1 MSKFKFIGI
10 LIIYIIGVNFAMA
23 TQVLP
28 SEIVKVTK
36 TIDAPTTGEKG
47 KDYFYCTNGKKCST
61 EDVVR
66 EYYKNKGY
74 KAMRAEVIFW
84 KGMFT
89 LAFFDEI
96 FSINTPSY
104 SDIPLDMFHQNFYA
118 NRKEII
124 DEKYKFLQTTNL
136 SEYINSQIT
145 KHENFNTR
153 LLYDSEIDGY
163 KNTVEYFKTPIVQ
176 DFLKRIDNKTFS
188 KIVYHIAQNPCD
200 NIAGTPDF
208 IMWNDKE
215 LIFVE
220 VKRENEKVR
229 PVQIIWSEFLINNKI
244 PFTIVRV
251 KANH

>member
-1 MSKFKFIGI
+1 MPKFKFIII
-10 LIIYIIGVNFAMA
+10 LIIYIMGVNFAMA

-36 TIDAPTTGEKG
+36 TIDASTTGEKG
-47 KDYFYCTNGKKCST
+47 KNYFYCTNGKKCST
-61 EDVVR
+61 EDIVR

-84 KGMFT
+84 KGMFA

-96 FSINTPSY
+96 FSVNTPSY
-104 SDIPLDMFHQNFYA
+104 SDIPLDMFHQDFYV

-124 DEKYKFLQTTNL
+124 DVKYMFLQTTNL
-136 SEYINSQIT
+136 SEYINLQIA
-145 KHENFNTR
+145 KHEGFNTR

-188 KIVYHIAQNPCD
+188 KIVYCIAQNPCD
-200 NIAGTPDF
+200 NIAGIPDF
-208 IMWNDKE
+208 IVWNDKE

-229 PVQIIWSEFLINNKI
+229 PVQITWAEFLINSKI

-251 KANH
+251 KANQ